1 MFLNPRLSILCRAM
15 VAAERREGGG
25 GGVADAE
32 AGEEAFGDA
41 DEWDAGGDE
50 MEDDFVVEDNRLVGY
65 LAG

>member
-1 MFLNPRLSILCRAM
+1 M
-15 VAAERREGGG
+15 AAERREGDG
-25 GGVADAE
+25 ADAE
-32 AGEEAFGDA
+32 AGEAEAFGDA